1 MLTINSCSK
10 TRRTAFT
17 TELGKVTGLDIFINP
32 ITNKNSEIFELL
44 KEFMGDEAF
53 LEVSSYSDNALG
65 KSLSAFRIPYKG
77 SCLECIFQAAKVFE
91 KGGPYKDWTHMKPLD
106 VKKDP
111 RKFNS
116 GKVIQ
121 YIFDGEIW
129 STDPKTAFYD
139 YIYIDAAKQI
149 LTNDDLQSILKYK
162 YFTDVAL
169 DPEVSTNC
177 QARSMALIQLMM
189 KKYGK
194 ILDFSSK
201 ESFIEFH
208 KQYVKY

>member
-1 MLTINSCSK
+1 MQTINTYPK
-10 TRRTAFT
+10 IRRTAFT
-17 TELGKVTGLDIFINP
+17 TETGKVTETDIFINS

-44 KEFMGDEAF
+44 KVFMKDEAF

-65 KSLSAFRIPYKG
+65 KSLSAFRIPYRG

-91 KGGPYKDWTHMKPLD
+91 KGGPYEDWTYMKPLE

-116 GKVIQ
+116 GKVIK
-121 YIFDGEIW
+121 YILDGEIW
-129 STDPKTAFYD
+129 PTVPKTAFYD
-139 YIYIDAAKQI
+139 YIYIEAAKQI
-149 LTNDDLQSILKYK
+149 LTKENLQDILKYR

-177 QARSMALIQLMM
+177 QARSMALIQLMV
-189 KKYGK
+189 KKYGE
-194 ILDFSSK
+194 ILNFSSK